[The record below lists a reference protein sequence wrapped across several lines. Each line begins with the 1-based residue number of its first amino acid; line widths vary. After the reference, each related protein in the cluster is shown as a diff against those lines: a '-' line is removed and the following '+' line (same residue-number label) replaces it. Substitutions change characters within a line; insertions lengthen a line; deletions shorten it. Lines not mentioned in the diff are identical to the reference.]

1 MQLTRYF
8 ALQRACVAKQSHL
21 FTKLAPIAACGLM
34 LLAAGPSLLPAD
46 ETKDTAKT
54 APAKTA
60 PVQKDV
66 FKKGLPENV
75 ADLLAIEKRIQQ
87 HIKKLTAATVGVL
100 IGQSHGS
107 GVIVSK
113 DGYVMT
119 AAHVSGAVGRTV
131 KIILPNGKV
140 VQGKT
145 LGLNRRVDA
154 GMIKIA
160 DPGEWPF
167 VELADANA
175 AKVGDWCLATG
186 HPGGFQA
193 GRPPVLRLGRI
204 VLTRKTVVQT
214 GCTLVGGDSGGP
226 LFNMDGKVIG
236 IHSRIGAPTSWNF
249 HVPVGAYSEDWDRL
263 VASEDWGGRPVPG
276 GPLLGVNGEDHDKGC
291 KVTGV
296 APNSAAGNAGVQ
308 VNDVIT
314 AFEGKP
320 VKGFDGLV
328 DLIAKKKA
336 GEEAKLQILRGEE
349 NIEATVTLGK
359 RE

>member
-1 MQLTRYF
+1 MQLTRYP
-8 ALQRACVAKQSHL
+8 APQRSCVARRSRL
-21 FTKLAPIAACGLM
+21 FAKRMLIATCGLM
-34 LLAAGPSLLPAD
+34 LLAVGPALLQAD
-46 ETKDTAKT
+46 ETKKAAKK
-54 APAKTA
+54 AAK
-60 PVQKDV
+60 KDV
-66 FKKGLPENV
+66 FEKGVPENV

-100 IGQSHGS
+100 IGQAHGS

-113 DGYVMT
+113 DGYVLT
-119 AAHVSGAVGRTV
+119 AAHVSGAPGRNV
-131 KIILPNGKV
+131 KIIFPDGKV
-140 VQGKT
+140 VKGKT

-154 GMIKIA
+154 GMIKIS

-167 VELADANA
+167 VELADAKD

-204 VLTRKTVVQT
+204 VLTRKNVVQT

-249 HVPVGAYSEDWDRL
+249 HVPVAAYSDDWDRL
-263 VASEDWGGRPVPG
+263 LASEDWGGRPVPG
-276 GPLLGVNGEDHDKGC
+276 GPLLGVNGEDHNKGC

-296 APNSAAGNAGVQ
+296 APNSAASNAGLK

-314 AFEGKP
+314 TFAGKP

-336 GEEAKLQILRGEE
+336 GEEATIQILRGEE
-349 NIEATVTLGK
+349 LLDKTVTLGK